1 MPYNQANGTTDGLSW
16 ATWPDSSVR
25 AVEMEARAVEREAR
39 ALEREAGGWPFAGP
53 TFQDL
58 RAAAQT
64 MIELCRALELEK
76 LSEKQRQLLAD
87 ILPQIEAVAAEIG
100 DPRRASFRD
109 LLPAVERL
117 RSFCDK
123 LLGEEDLPDPQRQ
136 FLLYDVVP
144 VINQLISTIQNYKPP
159 QTAAAPSTPPRGER
173 K

>member
-39 ALEREAGGWPFAGP
+39 ALERGAGGWPFAGP
-53 TFQDL
+53 TFQEL
-58 RAAAQT
+58 RTAAQT
-64 MIELCRALELEK
+64 MIELCQALQLEQ
-76 LSEKQRQLLAD
+76 LSDKQRQLLAD

-100 DPRRASFRD
+100 DYRRLGFRD

-117 RSFCDK
+117 RDFCDA
-123 LLGEEDLPDPQRQ
+123 LLGEKELADPQRQ
-136 FLLYDVVP
+136 FLTNDVVP
-144 VINQLISTIQNYKPP
+144 AINQLISMIQTFNQPP
-159 QTAAAPSTPPRGER
+159 TAAAPSPPPRGER